1 MAKQTLLWIGD
12 AVAHTGFATVT
23 HGVLNSLH
31 TLWNVHVLGI
41 NYRGDPH
48 SYPYTIWPASRGA
61 DEDLY
66 GIRRLPEL
74 LRKIRP
80 DVVCILNDPWV
91 VVYYLPVLQEY
102 KKQVPVRLYA
112 YVPVDGKNIDSRF
125 SVPLNNLD
133 AVVTYT
139 DFGYQELKKG
149 GYTKERYV
157 IPHGVDLSVFH
168 PIPKKEA
175 RATLKLDEQW
185 FIVGLVNRNQPRKRL
200 DLAFDYFAEWA
211 ADKPE
216 TVRLY
221 YHGAVQD
228 VGWDIVGMA
237 EYYGI
242 QDRLIL
248 TSLDLTA
255 ATGITTDQL
264 RLVYNSFDVQIS
276 TTMGEGWGLT
286 TMEGMACGIPQ
297 IVPEW
302 SALAEW
308 PRGAVRLVP
317 CTQRLMHTGGINTVG
332 GLVDK
337 DMFIRALD
345 ELYREEHLR
354 NQLREASLAL
364 VQQPMFRWK
373 NIAQRFHALFST
385 QKV

>member
-1 MAKQTLLWIGD
+1 MSKQTLLWIGD

-23 HGVLNSLH
+23 HGVLKHLH
-31 TLWNVHVLGI
+31 ALWNVHVLGI

-74 LRKIRP
+74 LRKLRP
-80 DVVCILNDPWV
+80 HVVCILNDPWV
-91 VVYYLPVLQEY
+91 VSYYLPVLQEY
-102 KKQVPVRLYA
+102 KKQHDIRLYA
-112 YVPVDGKNIDSRF
+112 YVPVDGYNVDSRF
-125 SVPLNNLD
+125 SVPLNEFD
-133 AVVTYT
+133 AVITYT
-139 DFGYQELKKG
+139 DFGYQQLRQG
-149 GYTKERYV
+149 GYTKPKHV
-157 IPHGVDLSVFH
+157 IPHGVELSVFH
-168 PIPKKEA
+168 PVPQKEA
-175 RATLKLDEQW
+175 RSVLQLNEQW

-200 DLAFDYFAEWA
+200 DLAFDYFSQWA
-211 ADKPE
+211 ADKPD

-248 TSLDLTA
+248 TSLELTA
-255 ATGITTDQL
+255 STGLVVDKL
-264 RLVYNSFDVQIS
+264 RYVYSSFDIQIS

-286 TMEGMACGIPQ
+286 TMEGMACGVPQ

-317 CTQRLMHTGGINTVG
+317 CTMRLMHTGGINTVG
-332 GLVDK
+332 GIVDR
-337 DMFIRALD
+337 DMFLRALD
-345 ELYREEHLR
+345 ELYYQEHIR
-354 NQLREASLAL
+354 RQLREAGLAL
-364 VQQPMFRWK
+364 VQQPVFRWK
-373 NIAQRFHALFST
+373 NIAQRFHSLFLT
-385 QKV
+385 QKA